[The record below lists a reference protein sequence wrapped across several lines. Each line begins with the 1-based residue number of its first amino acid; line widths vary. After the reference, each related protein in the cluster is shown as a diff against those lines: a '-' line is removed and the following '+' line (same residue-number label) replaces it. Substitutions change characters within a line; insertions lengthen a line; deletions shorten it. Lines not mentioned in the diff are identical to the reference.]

1 MAINPNTDFSSGA
14 VLTAAQQNRFP
25 RGVMALAT
33 SSTNYVLTTTLTAT
47 TGMSVTFTA
56 VANRYYKITYYEP
69 QAQTPQ
75 AALTYT
81 ELDVRLTNAAGASQG
96 TSLIFTPAASP
107 GLIQSGVTVLATKT
121 FSAGSVTLV
130 GCALTSSLAGAP
142 SLIRTAP
149 RSSILLVEDI
159 GPA

>member
-25 RGVMALAT
+25 RGVMARATSQTSYTLTT
-33 SSTNYVLTTTLTAT
+33 SSTVLV
-47 TGMSVTFTA
+47 TGMTVTFTA

-69 QAQTPQ
+69 QGQTPSVLGNTQ
-75 AALTYT
+75 TFLKQTSVT
-81 ELDVRLTNAAGASQG
+81 GTVLGNNVLTNETAVSDQDEMIIIKTA
-96 TSLIFTPAASP
+96 
-107 GLIQSGVTVLATKT
+107 T

-130 GCALTSSLAGAP
+130 GTASVSSTAGTP
-142 SLIRTAP
+142 LLIRDATREAL
-149 RSSILLVEDI
+149 LLVEDI

>member
-25 RGVMALAT
+25 RGVMARAT
-33 SSTNYVLTTTLTAT
+33 SQTTYVLTTLPTAQA
-47 TGMSVTFTA
+47 TGMSLTFTA

-69 QAQTPQ
+69 QAQTPNVIGNTQ
-75 AALTYT
+75 TYLRQT
-81 ELDVRLTNAAGASQG
+81 SATGTVIGNNVFTNETAVSTQDEMIIIR
-96 TSLIFTPAASP
+96 TT
-107 GLIQSGVTVLATKT
+107 T

-130 GCALTSSLAGAP
+130 GTASVTSTSGTP
-142 SLIRTAP
+142 QLIRDSTREAF
-149 RSSILLVEDI
+149 LLVEDI